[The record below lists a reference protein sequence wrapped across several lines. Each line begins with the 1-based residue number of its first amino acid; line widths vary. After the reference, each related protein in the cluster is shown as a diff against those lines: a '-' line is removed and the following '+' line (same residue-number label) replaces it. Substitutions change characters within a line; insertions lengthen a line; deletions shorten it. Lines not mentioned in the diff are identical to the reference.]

1 MNTDNTQG
9 GAEPS
14 PASAGSRPVAWA
26 VMNGEKPLWVWYDKD
41 APPHA
46 VPLYR
51 HAGNHGERGKPALND
66 EEREAIEFAIRKS
79 TRLRDGGRTGAAL
92 RGLLERLG

>member
-1 MNTDNTQG
+1 MPKDDATLS
-9 GAEPS
+9 A
-14 PASAGSRPVAWA
+14 ASAGSRPVAWA
-26 VMNGEKPLWVWYDKD
+26 VMDGEKPLWVWYDKD

-66 EEREAIEFAIRKS
+66 EEREAIEFAISAYPFDDSVPS
-79 TRLRDGGRTGAAL
+79 TLRLL
-92 RGLLERLG
+92 IERLG